1 MAGNHYGASVTELR
15 SASFLPC
22 LHVRG
27 HCPLR
32 RQEAVSLPYTGGS
45 ENTSMS
51 SNQSYHVQLE
61 PRPRGWSHSPAVAPP
76 ASILP
81 PSRPVTCRPAA
92 ESCLPLPCHT
102 EGVALAGNGENG
114 REEEVGVR
122 RGKGMGQSRG
132 TRGGGHSPAS
142 RQSSRDFGQSPAV
155 RRNPLRPSKDR
166 GNARSAGA
174 HYAREL
180 PNTTNCFRATG

>member
-32 RQEAVSLPYTGGS
+32 RQEAVSLPYTGDS

-51 SNQSYHVQLE
+51 SNRSYHVQME
-61 PRPRGWSHSPAVAPP
+61 PRPRGWSHIPAVAPP

-92 ESCLPLPCHT
+92 ESGLPLPCRT
-102 EGVALAGNGENG
+102 EGVALAGSGENG
-114 REEEVGVR
+114 REEVGVR
-122 RGKGMGQSRG
+122 RGKGTGQSRG
-132 TRGGGHSPAS
+132 TRGGGHSPPAA
-142 RQSSRDFGQSPAV
+142 SPAETSLSS
-155 RRNPLRPSKDR
+155 PQ
-166 GNARSAGA
+166 
-174 HYAREL
+174 
-180 PNTTNCFRATG
+180 